1 MKHDVQEDLGAGA
14 GAEKSAPIDI
24 LLVDD
29 DDYLRTAVLDL
40 LASDDYTAV
49 GVPNG
54 LEALEWL
61 GSAERPPRLILL
73 DLMMPVMD
81 GWQFRKEQLKNP
93 LFASI
98 PVAILSA
105 KGNDPVDDGV
115 EVLKKP
121 IRPQI
126 LLDFVAR
133 YRGTS
138 ET

>member
-1 MKHDVQEDLGAGA
+1 MQTTV
-14 GAEKSAPIDI
+14 KSEPIDI

-29 DDYLRTAVLDL
+29 DDYLRRAMIDL
-40 LASDDYTAV
+40 LASDDYLAV

-81 GWQFRKEQLKNP
+81 GWQFRKEQLENP
-93 LFASI
+93 LLASI
-98 PVAILSA
+98 PVAVLSS
-105 KGNDPVDDGV
+105 KGNAPMDDGV

-126 LLDFVAR
+126 LLELVAR
-133 YRGTS
+133 YCGKI

>member
-1 MKHDVQEDLGAGA
+1 MSA
-14 GAEKSAPIDI
+14 APIDI

-29 DDYLRTAVLDL
+29 DSDLRRAMIDL

-54 LEALEWL
+54 QEALEWL
-61 GSAERPPRLILL
+61 DSAERPPRLILL

-93 LFASI
+93 ALASI
-98 PVAILSA
+98 PVAVLSS
-105 KGNDPVDDGV
+105 KGNDPMDDGV

-121 IRPQI
+121 IRPQ
-126 LLDFVAR
+126 LLLEFVAR
-133 YRGTS
+133 YCAKV

>member
-1 MKHDVQEDLGAGA
+1 MKPDPLATLRSASGDLSP
-14 GAEKSAPIDI
+14 SAVDI

-29 DDYLRTAVLDL
+29 DSDLRRAMVDL
-40 LASDDYTAV
+40 LASDEYTAV

-81 GWQFRKEQLKNP
+81 GWQFRKAQLEDP
-93 LFASI
+93 VLAAI

-115 EVLKKP
+115 EVLQKP
-121 IRPQI
+121 IRPQ
-126 LLDFVAR
+126 LLLEFVAR
-133 YRGTS
+133 HCPKS
-138 ET
+138 DA